1 MIRAVLGFI
10 LLILALLNYST
21 LYSLNQTFTYDIKR
35 VILYRL
41 LFLLTLVFQSS
52 LGLATY
58 FFNLNVFY
66 HAYVGYSIFL
76 LICIIIN
83 LNVLNYFAVNRM
95 LSIRKAC
102 FEALIYTIVLVDLAF
117 KIHTYVPRWVSITV
131 ISILTVILL
140 FLIVYSIGYSKKLFV
155 LVDYVDLTK
164 SAKAFTFSSALF
176 GCGSIVLDLRRN
188 VACTI
193 TVVVMLSF
201 LITYLV
207 AFVELVNK
215 YIKPLKDVQ

>member
-1 MIRAVLGFI
+1 
-10 LLILALLNYST
+10 
-21 LYSLNQTFTYDIKR
+21 
-35 VILYRL
+35 
-41 LFLLTLVFQSS
+41 
-52 LGLATY
+52 
-58 FFNLNVFY
+58 
-66 HAYVGYSIFL
+66 
-76 LICIIIN
+76 
-83 LNVLNYFAVNRM
+83 M